1 MCAKKRDRDSSDFL
15 QYLKDELSKQERH
28 DLEKDLQAD
37 AFEQEAM
44 EGLESISPEKAEQDI
59 LSLHETLS
67 RRLGRRR
74 RRTWYSIAATAA
86 SILLVGTI
94 FLNIYDLNPDKA
106 GSEPLT
112 EETFRDLD
120 SNKEATEAP
129 EPEIAPKAEKKMT
142 VEEPSA
148 AEKPPAAADAL
159 VQHEAPMAEK
169 PVEAIAPLA
178 VEPPEAEVAIEK
190 EVAPEEE
197 SFDMVLEEEEIVAV
211 EAEPQRSKRSAM
223 KEKMAAPMT
232 NAPQAEAAT
241 PTMQAE
247 QIALAGQVSGFVIS
261 SEDMEALP
269 GANIM
274 IRGTET
280 GTLTDM
286 EGRFTL
292 PSDDDQT
299 TVVASFIGMET
310 EEYQL
315 DKQSDNQLLMQPDA
329 VMLDEVVVVASGSGR
344 MAGLSATSSTRVVK
358 EEAPP
363 SYSAA
368 EPPEGYNA
376 YRDYVEE
383 NMVFPEGYIP
393 GEREIVVLKFTVT
406 SSASISDIIPLRS
419 PGDDYTEEAKRLLLQ
434 GPKWKS
440 AILKGVRMDEQV
452 RIRIVFKK

>member
-28 DLEKDLQAD
+28 NLEMGLQAD

-59 LSLHETLS
+59 LSLHETLN

-106 GSEPLT
+106 ESEPLT

-120 SNKEATEAP
+120 SNRETPEAP
-129 EPEIAPKAEKKMT
+129 IVIEAPKAAK
-142 VEEPSA
+142 
-148 AEKPPAAADAL
+148 AL
-159 VQHEAPMAEK
+159 VQDEAPMAEE
-169 PVEAIAPLA
+169 VEQQLEFAEEVAPA
-178 VEPPEAEVAIEK
+178 VEESPAAEVAIE
-190 EVAPEEE
+190 EETY
-197 SFDMVLEEEEIVAV
+197 DMILADEEIVAV
-211 EAEPQRSKRSAM
+211 EAEPQRSKRSSV
-223 KEKMAAPMT
+223 KEKMAAPVT

-241 PTMQAE
+241 PTLQAE
-247 QIALAGQVSGFVIS
+247 HIALAGQVSGIVIS
-261 SEDMEALP
+261 SEDMEVLP
-269 GANIM
+269 GASVM
-274 IRGTET
+274 ISGTET
-280 GTLTDM
+280 GTQTDM

-292 PSDDDQT
+292 PADDEQT

-315 DKQSDNQLLMQPDA
+315 DRGKDNQLLMQADA
-329 VMLDEVVVVASGSGR
+329 VMLDEVVVVAHSSGKISGV
-344 MAGLSATSSTRVVK
+344 STSSSSMVIK

-363 SYSAA
+363 AYSAA
-368 EPPEGYNA
+368 EPPEGYKA

-383 NMVFPEGYIP
+383 NMIFPEGYIP

-440 AILKGVRMDEQV
+440 AILNGVRMDEQV

>member
-15 QYLKDELSKQERH
+15 HYLKDELSKQERH
-28 DLEKDLQAD
+28 DLEKGLQAD

-59 LSLHETLS
+59 LSLHASLN

-106 GSEPLT
+106 ESEPLT
-112 EETFRDLD
+112 EETFRDLS
-120 SNKEATEAP
+120 SNKEAPEAP
-129 EPEIAPKAEKKMT
+129 KPEIAPKAEKKIMA
-142 VEEPSA
+142 EEP
-148 AEKPPAAADAL
+148 EQKLEIEED
-159 VQHEAPMAEK
+159 
-169 PVEAIAPLA
+169 IAPA
-178 VEPPEAEVAIEK
+178 TEEPPTAEMAIEK
-190 EVAPEEE
+190 KVALEEE
-197 SFDMVLEEEEIVAV
+197 TFDMVLTDEEIVAI
-211 EAEPQRSKRSAM
+211 EAEPQRSKRSAA
-223 KEKMAAPMT
+223 KEKMAAPVT
-232 NAPQAEAAT
+232 NAAQAEAAT
-241 PTMQAE
+241 PTMQAK
-247 QIALAGQVSGFVIS
+247 QIALVGQVSGIVIS

-269 GANIM
+269 GASIV
-274 IRGTET
+274 ISGTET

-292 PSDDDQT
+292 PADDDQT
-299 TVVASFIGMET
+299 SVVASFIGMET

-315 DKQSDNQLLMQPDA
+315 AREVDNQLLMQPDA
-329 VMLDEVVVVASGSGR
+329 VMLDEVVVVAHGSGR
-344 MAGLSATSSTRVVK
+344 LEGLSSTSSSRMVK

-368 EPPEGYNA
+368 EPPEGYKA

-383 NMVFPEGYIP
+383 NMIFPEGYIP

-440 AILKGVRMDEQV
+440 AIINGVQMDEQV

>member
-1 MCAKKRDRDSSDFL
+1 MCAKKRNRDSSDFL

-28 DLEKDLQAD
+28 DLEKDMQAN
-37 AFEQEAM
+37 AFEREAM

-120 SNKEATEAP
+120 SNKEAPEAP
-129 EPEIAPKAEKKMT
+129 KPEIALKAEKKII
-142 VEEPSA
+142 VEEPV
-148 AEKPPAAADAL
+148 ETK
-159 VQHEAPMAEK
+159 
-169 PVEAIAPLA
+169 EAIAPA
-178 VEPPEAEVAIEK
+178 AEDIAPAAPEPPEDELAIEEEVATEEK
-190 EVAPEEE
+190 EALQIE
-197 SFDMVLEEEEIVAV
+197 SFDMILADEEEIVAV
-211 EAEPQRSKRSAM
+211 EAVPQRSKKSLEINR
-223 KEKMAAPMT
+223 MAAPT

-241 PTMQAE
+241 PALQAE
-247 QIALAGQVSGFVIS
+247 HIALAGQVSGIVIS

-269 GANIM
+269 GASVM
-274 IRGTET
+274 ISGTNS

-292 PSDDDQT
+292 PADEDQT
-299 TVVASFIGMET
+299 SVVASFIGMET
-310 EEYQL
+310 KEYQL
-315 DKQSDNQLLMQPDA
+315 DREIDNQLLMQADA

-344 MAGLSATSSTRVVK
+344 MAGVSATSSTRVVK

-368 EPPEGYNA
+368 EPPEGYKA

-383 NMVFPEGYIP
+383 NMIFPEGYIP

-440 AILKGVRMDEQV
+440 AILNGVRMDEQV

>member
-1 MCAKKRDRDSSDFL
+1 MCAKKRNRDSCDFL

-28 DLEKDLQAD
+28 DLEKGLQAD

-59 LSLHETLS
+59 LSLHASLN

-94 FLNIYDLNPDKA
+94 FLNLYDLNPDKTDH
-106 GSEPLT
+106 EPLT
-112 EETFRDLD
+112 EETFRDLS
-120 SNKEATEAP
+120 SNKEV
-129 EPEIAPKAEKKMT
+129 PKA
-142 VEEPSA
+142 A
-148 AEKPPAAADAL
+148 RAL
-159 VQHEAPMAEK
+159 AQDEAPMAEE
-169 PVEAIAPLA
+169 VEQQLEFAEEIAPA
-178 VEPPEAEVAIEK
+178 AEESVEPPAAEVAVESV
-190 EVAPEEE
+190 EAVVAEEPPAAMVAIEEE
-197 SFDMVLEEEEIVAV
+197 TFDMILADEEIVAV
-211 EAEPQRSKRSAM
+211 EGEPQRSKRSAV

-232 NAPQAEAAT
+232 NAAQAEAAT

-247 QIALAGQVSGFVIS
+247 QITLAGQVSGIVIS

-269 GANIM
+269 GASIM
-274 IRGTET
+274 ISGTNS

-292 PSDDDQT
+292 PADDDQT

-315 DKQSDNQLLMQPDA
+315 TREVDNQLLMHADA
-329 VMLDEVVVVASGSGR
+329 VMLDEVVVVAQGSGR
-344 MAGLSATSSTRVVK
+344 LEGLSSTSSSRMVK

-368 EPPEGYNA
+368 EPPEGYKA

-383 NMVFPEGYIP
+383 NMIFPEGYIP

-440 AILKGVRMDEQV
+440 AMLNGVQMDEQV
-452 RIRIVFKK
+452 RIRIVFKKW